1 MASEKVNLFS
11 EPQKTT
17 NTQTKSAPS
26 AHVLSYY
33 NFWWGRAL
41 PKRLKTNQRHLFSGR
56 VESNKTDSF
65 FRAHF
70 GNIIRIC
77 KGTAEPKMSHVS
89 VISVFYEQTNE
100 RKKESRLPFE
110 YKCWCECCIGIYFGL
125 RRLTV
130 LEALRRNMYF
140 LSSNEAVA
148 AKPKEIRSEKIEIS
162 KIIFRLPAQMVLRI
176 YRNAL
181 SMQNAPSTSDYF
193 TSNFISNEC
202 RIESNSICRLNNANC
217 GKCNTSTVSQLI
229 EYSNVQTC
237 NFAFT
242 FDSNDDG
249 VCSWT
254 ENCFF
259 FSLLFCN
266 WKPFRMMTSI
276 LLQQLLS
283 LHT

>member
-1 MASEKVNLFS
+1 MDLFAINRTS
-11 EPQKTT
+11 TRHQRKSNSINSITNYVHVHGFFGAHPWQVKKSIYFPSHKKTT

-100 RKKESRLPFE
+100 RKKKESRLPFE

-181 SMQNAPSTSDYF
+181 
-193 TSNFISNEC
+193 
-202 RIESNSICRLNNANC
+202 
-217 GKCNTSTVSQLI
+217 
-229 EYSNVQTC
+229 
-237 NFAFT
+237 
-242 FDSNDDG
+242 
-249 VCSWT
+249 
-254 ENCFF
+254 
-259 FSLLFCN
+259 
-266 WKPFRMMTSI
+266 
-276 LLQQLLS
+276 
-283 LHT
+283 